1 MFRKPATRR
10 VKIAR
15 DAGLHARPSLAI
27 VKTLARFQAKVE
39 ICCES
44 GRADGRSVLEL
55 LALGAGR
62 GTELLLTAQGA
73 DAEEALDTLVNLF
86 ETDFGIGEEEGS

>member
-1 MFRKPATRR
+1 MFHKPATRR

-27 VKTLARFQAKVE
+27 VKALARFQAKVE
-39 ICCES
+39 IYCES

-55 LALGAGR
+55 LALGAGQ
-62 GTELLLTAQGA
+62 GCELLLTAKGA
-73 DAEEALDTLVNLF
+73 DAEEALDVLVHLF